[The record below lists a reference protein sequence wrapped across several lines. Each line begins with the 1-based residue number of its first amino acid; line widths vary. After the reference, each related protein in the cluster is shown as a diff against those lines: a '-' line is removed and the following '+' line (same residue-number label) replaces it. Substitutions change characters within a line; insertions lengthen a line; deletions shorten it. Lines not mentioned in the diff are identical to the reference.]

1 MLTMLYVNILT
12 RDSKMFDFNQVIFF
26 LCAIQ
31 LSLIY
36 VYITDENIQSKPG
49 LNLYTMIKSK

>member
-1 MLTMLYVNILT
+1 
-12 RDSKMFDFNQVIFF
+12 MFDFNQILFF

-36 VYITDENIQSKPG
+36 VYITDENIPSKPG
-49 LNLYTMIKSK
+49 LNFKIVSQSKN